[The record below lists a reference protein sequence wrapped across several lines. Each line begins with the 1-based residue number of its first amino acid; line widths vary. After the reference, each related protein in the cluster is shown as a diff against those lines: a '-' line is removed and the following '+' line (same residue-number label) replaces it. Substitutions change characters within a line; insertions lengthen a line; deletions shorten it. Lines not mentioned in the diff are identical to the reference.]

1 MKMNKNLKRLIAIG
15 TLTSITEIYMGTF
28 MSARIYELST
38 SSIQTIAIYY
48 IITYMCIAATFLIFG
63 NKIKS
68 EPLKALR
75 VGIMLNFAL
84 LIFIMLA
91 NEKVVSY
98 YILLAIIFGVSQGA
112 YYSPY
117 AVLIG
122 TYNDN
127 AVRYCTISNMLANI
141 VSVVFPITIGVYI
154 STKSFVSVTVCM
166 LVISTVQIVISFKVE
181 SVLKDANCDVKSFIK
196 EIKKSEDNRK
206 VFNYYKIGFFN
217 GIVTSVLDRTVFLLI
232 MMVFGST
239 LQLGILNTVFAMFTI
254 TTAYLMSRFYKKQKA
269 KPMIIIS
276 AIIPMSAVM
285 MLCIVTNT
293 ITVIIYKAI
302 NSIFICILTLIA
314 NIERYD
320 CLDEKVMKKFAAEHQ
335 SLAELSLATGRIFGL
350 SILLLVSNLIGGL
363 YSIITML
370 IIISI
375 VIFVYA
381 YLIKKQ

>member
-1 MKMNKNLKRLIAIG
+1 MKMNSNLKRLIAIG
-15 TLTSITEIYMGTF
+15 TLTGITEIYMGTF
-28 MSARIYELST
+28 MSARIYELS
-38 SSIQTIAIYY
+38 SNSIQTIATYY
-48 IITYMCIAATFLIFG
+48 IITYICIVATFLVFG

-75 VGIMLNFAL
+75 IGIILNFSL

-91 NEKVVSY
+91 NEEVINY
-98 YILLAIIFGVSQGA
+98 YVTLAMIFGISQGA

-117 AVLIG
+117 TVLIG

-127 AVRYCTISNMLANI
+127 AVRYCTISNMLVNI
-141 VSVVFPITIGVYI
+141 VSIVFPITIGVYI
-154 STKSFVSVTVCM
+154 NTTSFVSVTVCM
-166 LVISTVQIVISFKVE
+166 LIVSAVQIIISFKID
-181 SVLKDANCDVKSFIK
+181 SVFVDAKCDIKAFVK
-196 EIKKSEDNRK
+196 ELKKSKDNNK

-254 TTAYLMSRFYKKQKA
+254 TTTYLMNRFYKKQKA
-269 KPMIIIS
+269 KSMIIIS
-276 AIIPMSAVM
+276 AIMPMIAVM
-285 MLCIVTNT
+285 MLCIATNT

-302 NSIFICILTLIA
+302 NAVFICILTLIA
-314 NIERYD
+314 NIERYA
-320 CLDEKVMKKFAAEHQ
+320 CLGKKTMKNFTAEHQ
-335 SLAELSLATGRIFGL
+335 ALAELSLASGRIFGL
-350 SILLLVSNLIGGL
+350 SILLFVSNLIGGL
-363 YSIITML
+363 YAIILML

-375 VIFVYA
+375 AIFVYA